1 MDNNKK
7 NRLFIHRNMEPVTLE
22 QSIEI
27 VLTPQFY
34 TFIREELDIKFAY
47 QAKQIAASLFDDYL
61 EDTEA
66 YQFYV
71 NKCEAH
77 WCFFAYDVNEIELFL
92 ESVGISKERISKIYF
107 AQELHQE
114 LTEPMQLSEKSV
126 LKTVDGIVTL
136 IPMRLVESDTRFKPL
151 ELSEVK
157 LSSGVSMG
165 ASLNSLIS
173 LKQSII
179 LSSLF
184 FILGTVF
191 LVEGNRI
198 KSSLDA
204 ENAQLTQLLDDNVK
218 YSSSMI
224 RSSILAQYQPIEDME
239 HAKRQNLKELSKF
252 LSANSHL
259 TNLKIEKSIIKAS
272 IKASNATVAKQV
284 QQSAKAKKFKS
295 TKNGL
300 LINVE
305 KKL

>member
-1 MDNNKK
+1 MDNKK
-7 NRLFIHRNMEPVTLE
+7 NRLFIHKNMEPVTLE

-71 NKCEAH
+71 NKCEGY
-77 WCFFAYDVNEIELFL
+77 WCFFAYDVNEIETFL
-92 ESVGISKERISKIYF
+92 ESVGINKERISKIYF

-114 LTEPMQLSEKSV
+114 LEAPIQLSEKSV
-126 LKTVDGIVTL
+126 LKTVDDIVTV
-136 IPMRLVESDTRFKPL
+136 IPMRLIDNDVQFKPL
-151 ELSEVK
+151 DLSNVK
-157 LSSGVSMG
+157 LTSGISMG

-173 LKQSII
+173 FKQSLV

-184 FILGTVF
+184 FILGVLF

-198 KSSLDA
+198 KSSLDVD
-204 ENAQLTQLLDDNVK
+204 NAQLTQLLNDNVK

-224 RSSILAQYQPIEDME
+224 RASILEQYQPIENME
-239 HAKRQNLKELSKF
+239 HAKRQALKEISKF

-272 IKASNATVAKQV
+272 IKTSNANFSKQI

-295 TKNGL
+295 TSSGL
-300 LINVE
+300 LINLE

>member
-1 MDNNKK
+1 
-7 NRLFIHRNMEPVTLE
+7 MEPVTLE

-34 TFIREELDIKFAY
+34 TFIREELDIKFSY

-61 EDTEA
+61 DDTEA

-71 NKCEAH
+71 NKCEQY
-77 WCFFAYDVNEIELFL
+77 WCFFAYNVHEIEAFL
-92 ESVGISKERISKIYF
+92 ETIGIHKERISKIYF

-114 LTEPMQLSEKSV
+114 LEVPIQLSEKNV

-136 IPMRLVESDTRFKPL
+136 IPMRLVENDIVFKPL
-151 ELSEVK
+151 DLSGVK
-157 LSSGVSMG
+157 LSSGISMG
-165 ASLNSLIS
+165 ASLTSLIS

-204 ENAQLTQLLDDNVK
+204 DNVQLTTLLNDNVK

-224 RSSILAQYQPIEDME
+224 RTSILEQYQPIEELE
-239 HAKRQNLKELSKF
+239 HGKRQTMKDISKL

-259 TNLKIEKSIIKAS
+259 NTLKIEKSMIKAS
-272 IKASNATVAKQV
+272 IKTSNANISKQV

-295 TKNGL
+295 TQSGL
-300 LINVE
+300 IINLE